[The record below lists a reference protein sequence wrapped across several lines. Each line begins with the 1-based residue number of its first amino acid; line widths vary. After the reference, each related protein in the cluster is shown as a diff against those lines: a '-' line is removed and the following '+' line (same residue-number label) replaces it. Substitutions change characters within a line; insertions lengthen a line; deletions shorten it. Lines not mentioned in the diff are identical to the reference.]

1 MSYLNQEK
9 LLERS
14 KGHNK
19 CCKNKIS
26 SIVIEVIW
34 TVLVFFFM
42 KDILNVKTQTKASK

>member
-34 TVLVFFFM
+34 TVLVFFFYERYF
-42 KDILNVKTQTKASK
+42 KCKNTNKSI